1 MADKDY
7 YKLLGVEKTA
17 TKEEIKKAYKKLALK
32 YHPDRAPEDKKIEY
46 EEKFKEINEA
56 ASILGDEKK
65 RQQYDQFGSTS
76 FQGGNSGGFQG
87 YDFSDIMSQFRSGN
101 FGDFGDIFDHL
112 FSGGQ
117 GGQRRGQQRRRGSDL
132 LYETEVT
139 LEEAA
144 QGIKK
149 NIKLNKLERCEKC
162 HGKGALH
169 LENCHHCQGSGYVKR
184 TQRTAFGLFQQTSPC
199 PYCHGQGELPQDSCD
214 DCNGEG
220 LIRRKKELEVSI
232 PAGIDNGMRL
242 RVSGEGEVGENNG
255 PNGDL
260 YVEVH
265 VKQHR
270 IFQREGNDLKLT
282 IPISFSQAVLGDEI
296 EVPTI
301 TNKASLKI
309 PAGTDSG
316 TTFRMRGKGLVS
328 VHHDVQGDQLV
339 KVIIEVPKKLKK
351 KQLDLIKQLNE
362 EKPSSSF
369 FKKFFG

>member
-1 MADKDY
+1 MADKNY
-7 YKLLGVEKTA
+7 YKLLGVEKNS

-32 YHPDRAPEDKKIEY
+32 YHPDRAPEEHKAEY

-56 ASILGDEKK
+56 ASVLGDEKK
-65 RQQYDQFGSTS
+65 RQQYDQFGSAS
-76 FQGGNSGGFQG
+76 FQGGSSNGFQG

-112 FSGGQ
+112 FSGSQ
-117 GGQRRGQQRRRGSDL
+117 GTRHPQRRRGSDL
-132 LYETEVT
+132 LYETEIT
-139 LEEAA
+139 LEDAA
-144 QGIKK
+144 QGVKK
-149 NIKLNKLERCEKC
+149 SIKLNKLERCAKC

-169 LENCHHCQGSGYVKR
+169 LENCRHCQGSGYVKR

-199 PYCHGQGELPQDSCD
+199 PYCHGQGELAQDSCEE
-214 DCNGEG
+214 CNGEG
-220 LIRRKKELEVSI
+220 LIRKKKELEVAI
-232 PAGIDNGMRL
+232 PAGIDTGMRL
-242 RVSGEGEVGENNG
+242 RVSGEGEVGENSG

-265 VKQHR
+265 VNQHN
-270 IFQREGNDLKLT
+270 IFQRDKQDIRLT

-301 TNKASLKI
+301 NGKADLKI

-316 TTFRMRGKGLVS
+316 TTFRMRGKGLPS
-328 VHHDVQGDQLV
+328 VHQGEKGDQLV
-339 KVIIEVPKKLKK
+339 KVTIEVPKKLKK